1 MTGKPDYFDTF
12 CKVSKAFGTTLGK
25 EEILDLIVQSSIET
39 MNGKAACLFLA
50 DEEEDIFV
58 PVTQKGLSEN
68 YLHAK
73 PMKAKSVVDSILTE
87 GGYFSVYDACSDP
100 RLENHELKKA
110 EGIASILVVPVMVK
124 DKAIGVL
131 SLYTDTPREF
141 TDDEIQFQSALAD
154 HGGMAIERARLFE
167 RLRRNSEMFYDLSSS
182 INSSLDIK
190 KIMHILTAEIADAF
204 GMKGVTIRLLNSE
217 TRSLELMASYGL
229 SEEYLNKGPIPL
241 DKGIG
246 QALKGETIVISD
258 VKTDDLVQYPQ
269 ATQKE
274 GIASVLCVPIKSGDD
289 VIGIMKLCSGVQ
301 QDFDPYT
308 VKLAEGLA
316 HQGGLAIQNASL
328 YLMLQ
333 EDKKN
338 LEQEIWSHRT
348 WF

>member
-12 CKVSKAFGTTLGK
+12 CKVSKAFGTTLGQA
-25 EEILDLIVQSSIET
+25 EILDLIVQSSIDT

-50 DEEEDIFV
+50 DEEQDVFV
-58 PVTQKGLSEN
+58 PVTQKGLSAN

-73 PMKAKSVVDSILTE
+73 PMKAKRVVDSILKE

-100 RLENHELKKA
+100 RLENHEAKKA
-110 EGIASILVVPVMVK
+110 EGLASILVVPVMVK

-131 SLYTDTPREF
+131 SLYTSTPREF
-141 TDDEIQFQSALAD
+141 TDDEIKFQSALAD
-154 HGGMAIERARLFE
+154 HGGMAIERAKLFD
-167 RLRRNSEMFYDLSSS
+167 RVKRNAEMFYTLSSS

-190 KIMHILTAEIADAF
+190 KIMHILTAEIAEAF
-204 GMKGVTIRLLNSE
+204 SMKGVTIRLMNNE
-217 TRSLELMASYGL
+217 TKSLDLMASYGL
-229 SEEYLNKGPIPL
+229 SEDYVNKGPIPL
-241 DKGIG
+241 DKGVG
-246 QALKGETIVISD
+246 RALNGETVIISD
-258 VKTDDLVQYPQ
+258 TKTDDLVQYPE
-269 ATQKE
+269 AARKE
-274 GIASVLCVPIKSGDD
+274 GIASILCVPIKAGDD
-289 VIGIMKLCSGVQ
+289 VIGIMKLCGGVPQ
-301 QDFDPYT
+301 HFDEFT

-338 LEQEIWSHRT
+338 LEQEIWSHRS